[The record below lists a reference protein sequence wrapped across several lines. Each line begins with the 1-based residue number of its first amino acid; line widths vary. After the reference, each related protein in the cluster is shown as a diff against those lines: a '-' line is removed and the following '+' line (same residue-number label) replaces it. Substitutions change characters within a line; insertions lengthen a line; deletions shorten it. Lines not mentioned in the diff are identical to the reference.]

1 MERYKQEE
9 SHELREK
16 TDKSLEEERLK
27 TDEHL
32 VRKAKAVTKKAEDA
46 IRLNRLA
53 ADKERESARAA
64 IDFAKRKP
72 GLDVAGVKSL
82 PHDDKSLLR
91 ERKRSDEAQEV
102 EREQEDQVRKSERL
116 QKRAIAEGLLED
128 ERKETDTHLLDERA
142 RLDLE
147 SEQTLSLLSSEKDSH
162 ALTKTALVTRDQFLA
177 VVSHD
182 LRNPLVSIS
191 LSAGLMHAELLEGQV
206 EVKGLMEYLD
216 VIERNAANM
225 ERMIRDLLD
234 VERMANANLN
244 LVLQRVDICALLRES
259 KILFAPIL
267 DRKSFSM
274 TIQTSSE
281 PIFADVDHDKV
292 LQVLSN
298 LIGNALKF
306 TANGGAIELSVQEKA
321 NEIEVSVTDNG
332 PGIPD
337 EDKSKIFERFSQLH
351 SHDRRGLGLGLFI
364 SKWLVEAHKGRM
376 WVTTEVGKGSTFSFT
391 LPLPLPC

>member
-1 MERYKQEE
+1 
-9 SHELREK
+9 
-16 TDKSLEEERLK
+16 
-27 TDEHL
+27 
-32 VRKAKAVTKKAEDA
+32 
-46 IRLNRLA
+46 
-53 ADKERESARAA
+53 
-64 IDFAKRKP
+64 
-72 GLDVAGVKSL
+72 
-82 PHDDKSLLR
+82 
-91 ERKRSDEAQEV
+91 
-102 EREQEDQVRKSERL
+102 
-116 QKRAIAEGLLED
+116 
-128 ERKETDTHLLDERA
+128 
-142 RLDLE
+142 
-147 SEQTLSLLSSEKDSH
+147 
-162 ALTKTALVTRDQFLA
+162 
-177 VVSHD
+177 
-182 LRNPLVSIS
+182 
-191 LSAGLMHAELLEGQV
+191 MHAELLEGQV
-206 EVKGLMEYLD
+206 DVKGLMEYLD